1 MPQQAPYSG
10 VASQF
15 PVDFDKSLQTESKTG
30 MKPTNR
36 AGTATLATQPRYWSE
51 QEHSRFL
58 EALELYGFRDVR
70 AIAEHVAT
78 RTATQVRTHAQ
89 KYYLRLAR
97 EAAKLVLNFVNGDVQ
112 LNNDQ
117 IWEYFILSQQ
127 VDSQTGMRIPLAA
140 IDAARDQF
148 RAQSLLD
155 VLQRNLGDSGS
166 SLDGRPAATAD
177 HTSGPREFERAT
189 TRENAVVSRKKGRRR
204 RSMDD
209 NLSPSGTELYLVGE
223 QGVSGGDGP
232 DSTSMPFKA
241 PDEMDGPDELAAL
254 LETESYDIL
263 ELVNS
268 AGATPRRDS
277 GWNRRTRSNSRG
289 RSGSRRKHPDESAVE
304 RRARSLEIQAEE
316 PQLAQLKQPSPKEAN
331 RALEKILSE
340 DTLQMKVDTN
350 GWDPE
355 RTPGQCAPS
364 VQNTTGLSFGDSS
377 AKLASDEEDLN
388 ESNAYGE
395 DRGRPN
401 ASNHRFGVHPG
412 SEMFRP
418 ADSDIDL
425 LQRGLEAF
433 AQDPQCESRAKHYA
447 DVLHLPLHLGGTRAT
462 SSADGFGADIDSDL
476 NREAA
481 AAWFR
486 RPLSSSPMYL
496 QALMHDRH
504 MISFSP
510 TPETA
515 SPLMS
520 ASPPIMTPVDD
531 LELAANVSGANG
543 TGSTSNAP
551 IASSQST
558 LNSLLQDRNSAL
570 SPLVRTLTPRTL
582 AMQRTAS
589 TQSIMQL
596 LTGKPTDELPQT
608 AWMFLNS
615 IGDGQEDR
623 FLQMLQ
629 QIDNA
634 TTRASSVHMNSD
646 GAGHLNLVST
656 MNAVASGVGVGGGAG
671 GGGPR
676 GLSSQMT
683 GTEARLQE
691 GMTRA
696 WNRGGAGQASLLST
710 RASRLTNCTSW
721 GSLAR
726 LPSNTSF
733 PNLGDPNAVAE
744 DLDRM

>member
-1 MPQQAPYSG
+1 
-10 VASQF
+10 
-15 PVDFDKSLQTESKTG
+15 
-30 MKPTNR
+30 
-36 AGTATLATQPRYWSE
+36 
-51 QEHSRFL
+51 
-58 EALELYGFRDVR
+58 
-70 AIAEHVAT
+70 
-78 RTATQVRTHAQ
+78 
-89 KYYLRLAR
+89 
-97 EAAKLVLNFVNGDVQ
+97 
-112 LNNDQ
+112 
-117 IWEYFILSQQ
+117 
-127 VDSQTGMRIPLAA
+127 
-140 IDAARDQF
+140 
-148 RAQSLLD
+148 
-155 VLQRNLGDSGS
+155 
-166 SLDGRPAATAD
+166 
-177 HTSGPREFERAT
+177 
-189 TRENAVVSRKKGRRR
+189 
-204 RSMDD
+204 
-209 NLSPSGTELYLVGE
+209 
-223 QGVSGGDGP
+223 
-232 DSTSMPFKA
+232 
-241 PDEMDGPDELAAL
+241 
-254 LETESYDIL
+254 
-263 ELVNS
+263 
-268 AGATPRRDS
+268 
-277 GWNRRTRSNSRG
+277 
-289 RSGSRRKHPDESAVE
+289 
-304 RRARSLEIQAEE
+304 
-316 PQLAQLKQPSPKEAN
+316 
-331 RALEKILSE
+331 
-340 DTLQMKVDTN
+340 
-350 GWDPE
+350 
-355 RTPGQCAPS
+355 
-364 VQNTTGLSFGDSS
+364 
-377 AKLASDEEDLN
+377 
-388 ESNAYGE
+388 
-395 DRGRPN
+395 
-401 ASNHRFGVHPG
+401 
-412 SEMFRP
+412 
-418 ADSDIDL
+418 
-425 LQRGLEAF
+425 
-433 AQDPQCESRAKHYA
+433 
-447 DVLHLPLHLGGTRAT
+447 
-462 SSADGFGADIDSDL
+462 
-476 NREAA
+476 
-481 AAWFR
+481 
-486 RPLSSSPMYL
+486 
-496 QALMHDRH
+496 
-504 MISFSP
+504 
-510 TPETA
+510 
-515 SPLMS
+515 MS

-656 MNAVASGVGVGGGAG
+656 TNAVASGVGGGGGAG

-683 GTEARLQE
+683 GTEAKLQE